1 MEEVASRIKM
11 KDSASAKKWL
21 QENDVAIFKVSKRDV
36 VYNAHLEYTVSKP
49 FVQNLQ
55 QKHPSHWKEI
65 LRDFLDD
72 NGLYNYFLLNL
83 GEPRNDVSFDQV
95 VPSNEEEV
103 KLYKL
108 LLQ

>member
-11 KDSASAKKWL
+11 RDSASAKKWL

-49 FVQNLQ
+49 FVQDLQ

-65 LRDFLDD
+65 LQNFLNDD
-72 NGLYNYFLLNL
+72 GLYNYFLLNL
-83 GEPRNDVSFDQV
+83 GQPRNDEALVDIE
-95 VPSNEEEV
+95 PSDKEQEE
-103 KLYKL
+103 L
-108 LLQ
+108 LKRLLR